1 MRSSSSPDSALSSP
15 ADDRDAGVPVLPS
28 SLASKIDVLSG
39 DPYFSPL
46 IGADLTDLPKAYVIA
61 CEYDVL
67 RDDAILYSRRLND
80 AGVEAE
86 LRIGEKAW
94 HGIMFRTN
102 MGAMKK
108 GDKMT
113 EEMVA
118 FISDFV

>member
-1 MRSSSSPDSALSSP
+1 M
-15 ADDRDAGVPVLPS
+15 
-28 SLASKIDVLSG
+28 SG

-46 IGADLTDLPKAYVIA
+46 IGEDLTDLPKAYVIA

-67 RDDAILYSRRLND
+67 RDDAILYSRRLKD

-94 HGIMFRTN
+94 HGIMYRGN
-102 MGAMKK
+102 LVAMRK

-113 EEMVA
+113 ADMVA
-118 FISDFV
+118 FISDSV